1 MRRLT
6 TLLSLALL
14 PVCLFAAAPE
24 KQDKPATVEKVG
36 GIPLDDLQI
45 YGIWA
50 VDRNATVLLVDSSGK
65 NLLRLGFEPDA
76 NGSRLISA
84 SLEAG
89 GKQMKVVALLDGKER
104 TLIRPIANMPAPDQ
118 EAVKAAMRMVLAE
131 TMAQGAPIMHG
142 GFGSSTTRSSAT
154 KKSSPESSATPT
166 SNRGRGPSEEDRKK
180 YESLSDGA
188 KEKFRDG
195 MRKMFADEK
204 FREAPEE
211 ERRNAI
217 RDLFDK
223 IQKDDSKP

>member
-14 PVCLFAAAPE
+14 PVCLFAASPE

-131 TMAQGAPIMHG
+131 TMAKGAPIMPG
-142 GFGSSTTRSSAT
+142 GFGSSPPPLICHEKVFARKPSHSSVKPQQRSQRRRSQKIRIVVRWCQREVPRRHA
-154 KKSSPESSATPT
+154 PDV
-166 SNRGRGPSEEDRKK
+166 RG
-180 YESLSDGA
+180 
-188 KEKFRDG
+188 
-195 MRKMFADEK
+195 
-204 FREAPEE
+204 
-211 ERRNAI
+211 
-217 RDLFDK
+217 
-223 IQKDDSKP
+223 